1 MDISFDFKKSC
12 FMCGSERIVEPDP
25 KHPSRWNKKEG
36 VLCRAA
42 DKGKGKQFFKNVLLQ
57 VIFLLFITDMVNL
70 TIFWIE
76 LSIANFGY
84 LNK

>member
-25 KHPSRWNKKEG
+25 KHPSRWNKKKG

-42 DKGKGKQFFKNVLLQ
+42 DKGKGKQFFRDVLL
-57 VIFLLFITDMVNL
+57 
-70 TIFWIE
+70 
-76 LSIANFGY
+76 
-84 LNK
+84 